1 MKRYFLVY
9 WVMISSV
16 LFSCS
21 KETIS
26 GSGNLVSE
34 NRSMPNFTAVSVDG
48 TFNLTIKQSEEQG
61 VRIVA
66 DDNVITHVKTEVDDD
81 VLKLYLES
89 GMNYKNI
96 DLVVEVSTVQLSGL
110 KNRGS
115 SNIDIK
121 AGMGHELFYIT
132 NEGSAN
138 IDFSGISQKLFM
150 QNDGSGRLS
159 GFLFTTTHCLV
170 DAIGS
175 GDIEI
180 SCVESLDVTINGSAN
195 VFYKGTPD
203 ITSDIEGSG
212 KIINKN

>member
-1 MKRYFLVY
+1 MKRYFLVS
-9 WVMISSV
+9 WVMITSV
-16 LFSCS
+16 LCSCS

-34 NRSMPNFTAVSVDG
+34 NRSISNFTAVSVDG
-48 TFNLTIKQSEEQG
+48 TFNLTVKQSDEHG
-61 VRIVA
+61 VHIIA
-66 DDNVITHVKTEVDDD
+66 DDNVIAHVKTEVDDD

-89 GMNYKNI
+89 GINYKNI
-96 DLVVEVSTVQLSGL
+96 DLVVEVSTVQLNGL
-110 KNRGS
+110 KNQGS

-121 AGMGHELFYIT
+121 AGNEHALFYIA
-132 NEGSAN
+132 NEGSAK
-138 IDFSGISQKLFM
+138 IDFSGVSQELYLH
-150 QNDGSGRLS
+150 NEGSGRLS
-159 GFLFTTTHCLV
+159 GFLFTSSNCLV

-195 VFYKGTPD
+195 VFYKGTPN

-212 KIINKN
+212 KVINKN